1 MMKLPRR
8 RFLQLAA
15 GAAMLPST
23 ARLGWAEGYPTRPI
37 RWVVGFPPG
46 GSTDIVARIIAPWLS
61 ERLGQQVIVENK
73 PGAGTN
79 LAAQAVVNAPPDGHT
94 LLFVTPVNAI
104 NATLYGRLSFDFI
117 RDIAPIAGI
126 VSVPFMLVVNP
137 AVPAKTV
144 AELIDYAKANPGKV
158 SMCSAGVGSV
168 PHMAGEL
175 FKLMADVDML
185 HVPYRGSAPALTDLI
200 AGHVQVMF
208 DAMPASLPLV
218 RSGALRALAV
228 TTSARLGT
236 LPDLATVAETV
247 PGLRDELLVWHWGA
261 EGYALRNHRAIK
273 SRNCRGTGK
282 RERQRTDRRS
292 ECCTDASHSRT
303 VWQAHRCR
311 NGEVGQSRSRGRY
324 QGGLKRYG

>member
-1 MMKLPRR
+1 MTKLPRR

-15 GAAMLPST
+15 SVAVLPST
-23 ARLGWAEGYPTRPI
+23 ARLSWARGYPTRPI
-37 RWVVGFPPG
+37 RWVIGFPPG
-46 GSTDIVARIIAPWLS
+46 GSSDIVARIIAPWLS
-61 ERLGQQVIVENK
+61 ERLGQQVIIENK

-79 LAAQAVVNAPPDGHT
+79 LAAQAVVNAPPDGYT

-104 NATLYGRLSFDFI
+104 NATLYGGLSFDFL

-126 VSVPFMLVVNP
+126 VSVPFILVVNP
-137 AVPAKTV
+137 AVPAQTV
-144 AELIDYAKANPGKV
+144 ADLIHHAKANPGKV

-175 FKLMADVDML
+175 FKLMAGVDML
-185 HVPYRGSAPALTDLI
+185 HVPYRGSAPALTDLM

-228 TTSARLGT
+228 TTFARLGT

-247 PGLRDELLVWHWGA
+247 PGYETSSWYGIGAPKGTPSEIIERIDREIAAGLENASVKRRIAEANAAPMPLTAVQFGKHIAAETEKWGKVVRSV
-261 EGYALRNHRAIK
+261 GIK
-273 SRNCRGTGK
+273 A
-282 RERQRTDRRS
+282 D
-292 ECCTDASHSRT
+292 
-303 VWQAHRCR
+303 
-311 NGEVGQSRSRGRY
+311 
-324 QGGLKRYG
+324 

>member
-1 MMKLPRR
+1 
-8 RFLQLAA
+8 
-15 GAAMLPST
+15 MLPNI
-23 ARLGWAEGYPTRPI
+23 AHVGWAQSYPTRPV

-104 NATLYGRLSFDFI
+104 NATLYGGLAFNFM
-117 RDIAPIAGI
+117 RDIAPVAGI
-126 VSVPFMLVVNP
+126 VSVPFVLVVNP
-137 AVPAKTV
+137 AVPVRNV
-144 AELIDYAKANPGKV
+144 AELIEHAKANPGKM

-175 FKLMADVDML
+175 FKLMTGIDML

-208 DAMPASLPLV
+208 DAMPASLPLI

-228 TTSARLGT
+228 TTSARSAA
-236 LPDLATVAETV
+236 LPDLATIAETV
-247 PGLRDELLVWHWGA
+247 PGYETSSW
-261 EGYALRNHRAIK
+261 Y
-273 SRNCRGTGK
+273 
-282 RERQRTDRRS
+282 
-292 ECCTDASHSRT
+292 
-303 VWQAHRCR
+303 
-311 NGEVGQSRSRGRY
+311 
-324 QGGLKRYG
+324 

>member
-1 MMKLPRR
+1 
-8 RFLQLAA
+8 
-15 GAAMLPST
+15 MLPST
-23 ARLGWAEGYPTRPI
+23 ARFGWAQGYPRRPV

-46 GSTDIVARIIAPWLS
+46 GSTDIVARILAPWLS
-61 ERLGQQVIVENK
+61 ERFGQQVIVENK

-79 LAAQAVVNAPPDGHT
+79 LAAQAVINAPPDGHT

-104 NATLYGRLSFDFI
+104 NATLYGGLSFDFM
-117 RDIAPIAGI
+117 RDIAPVAGI

-137 AVPAKTV
+137 AVPAKNV
-144 AELIDYAKANPGKV
+144 AELIDYAKANPGKI

-175 FKLMADVDML
+175 FKLMASVDML

-208 DAMPASLPLV
+208 DAMPASLPLI

-228 TTSARLGT
+228 TTSARSGT

-247 PGLRDELLVWHWGA
+247 PGYETSSWYGIGAPKDTPSEIIERLNREIAAGLENASVKGRLAEANAAPMPLTAVQFGKHIAAETEKWGKVV
-261 EGYALRNHRAIK
+261 RA
-273 SRNCRGTGK
+273 
-282 RERQRTDRRS
+282 
-292 ECCTDASHSRT
+292 
-303 VWQAHRCR
+303 
-311 NGEVGQSRSRGRY
+311 VGA
-324 QGGLKRYG
+324 KAD

>member
-1 MMKLPRR
+1 MNLRR
-8 RFLQLAA
+8 RQFLSLAA
-15 GAAMLPST
+15 GAALLPAGSRL
-23 ARLGWAEGYPTRPI
+23 ARAQGYPRRPI

-79 LAAQAVVNAPPDGHT
+79 LAAQAVINAVPDGHT

-104 NATLYGRLSFDFI
+104 NATLYGGLPFNFM
-117 RDIAPIAGI
+117 RDIAAVAGI
-126 VSVPFMLVVNP
+126 VTVPFVLQVTPSLPVNN
-137 AVPAKTV
+137 V
-144 AELIDYAKANPGKV
+144 AELIAYAKANPGKI
-158 SMCSAGVGSV
+158 SMASAGVGSV

-175 FKLMADVDML
+175 FKLMTGIDML

-208 DAMPASLPLV
+208 DAMPASLPLI

-228 TTSARLGT
+228 TTSGRSSA

-247 PGLRDELLVWHWGA
+247 PGYETSSWYGIGA
-261 EGYALRNHRAIK
+261 PKDTPPDIIERLSHEVAAGLENPAIK
-273 SRNCRGTGK
+273 GRLAEAHAAPMPLTSSRFGLHIAAETGK
-282 RERQRTDRRS
+282 W
-292 ECCTDASHSRT
+292 AKVVH
-303 VWQAHRCR
+303 A
-311 NGEVGQSRSRGRY
+311 VGI
-324 QGGLKRYG
+324 KVD

>member
-1 MMKLPRR
+1 MTKLRR
-8 RFLQLAA
+8 RQFLSLAA
-15 GAAMLPST
+15 GAAMLPAASRVT
-23 ARLGWAEGYPTRPI
+23 FAQGYPKRPV

-79 LAAQAVVNAPPDGHT
+79 LAAQSVAGASPDGHT

-104 NATLYGRLSFDFI
+104 NATLYRELPFNFM
-117 RDIAPIAGI
+117 RDVAAVAGL
-126 VSVPFMLVVNP
+126 VTVPFVLQVTPSLPVNN
-137 AVPAKTV
+137 V
-144 AELIDYAKANPGKV
+144 AELIAHAKANPGKL

-175 FKLMADVDML
+175 FKLMAGVDML

-208 DAMPASLPLV
+208 DAIPAAVPHM
-218 RSGALRALAV
+218 RSGALRVLAV
-228 TTSARLGT
+228 TTSARSSA

-247 PGLRDELLVWHWGA
+247 PGYEASSWYGVGA
-261 EGYALRNHRAIK
+261 PKDTPSEIVERLNREIAAGLENAAIK
-273 SRNCRGTGK
+273 GRLAEAHAAPLPLAPDQFSAHIARETGK
-282 RERQRTDRRS
+282 W
-292 ECCTDASHSRT
+292 AK
-303 VWQAHRCR
+303 VVQA
-311 NGEVGQSRSRGRY
+311 VGI
-324 QGGLKRYG
+324 KAD